1 MKNIIFM
8 ETIVFLICGI
18 ILSLASGSPIMLAIS
33 IRADIA
39 LAIIQFVGIKIAF
52 TNEEIMD
59 LNDTDDYTSCHSA
72 QNL

>member
-8 ETIVFLICGI
+8 ETIIFLICGI

-33 IRADIA
+33 ISADIA

>member
-33 IRADIA
+33 ISADIA

-52 TNEEIMD
+52 TNEEIMN

>member
-33 IRADIA
+33 ISANIA
-39 LAIIQFVGIKIAF
+39 LAIIQFIGIKIAF
-52 TNEEIMD
+52 TNEEFIN
-59 LNDTDDYTSCHSA
+59 LNDNDDYTSCHSTH
-72 QNL
+72 NL

>member
-1 MKNIIFM
+1 MKNIIFI
-8 ETIVFLICGI
+8 ETIVLLICGI
-18 ILSLASGSPIMLAIS
+18 ILSLASGSPIVLAIS
-33 IRADIA
+33 ISADIA

>member
-33 IRADIA
+33 ISADIA

-59 LNDTDDYTSCHSA
+59 LNDTDDYTSCHST